1 MHKLIRVLTSRLF
14 LVGALVIAQFLLII
28 AYVYNFTFTH
38 SLFPALQVIGIFLS
52 IYVVNRTND
61 PAYKI
66 SWVFIIL
73 FSPLVGVPL
82 YFMFGNKKISKK
94 LYNGTLNGSKVLK
107 ELLVKTETKHIQA
120 EDNGQLF
127 RFGREYC
134 GFPVYE
140 HTKTT
145 YFSSGEEWFPVY
157 LEKLRSAKKY
167 IFLEMFIIDYG
178 KVWDEVLEILKQKVQ
193 EGVDVKVI
201 FDDFGCVT
209 MHAHLEK
216 ELRKLGID
224 AHGFNRLRPA
234 LIIQMNNRD
243 HRKITVIDNEV
254 GFTGGV
260 NLADEY
266 INHITRFGYW
276 KDSALMVEGPAVWSM
291 ASQFLGMYH
300 YLSKNPA
307 DTDYSMYCLPCK
319 EYDVEGY
326 VQPFADS
333 PTDDILVGMSEHLN
347 LIHHAKKY
355 IYINTPYLI
364 LNDAISRALKVAS
377 ESGVDVRILVP
388 HIPDKKLV
396 FQITRHSYKALIESG
411 IKIYEFTPGFNHSKA
426 IVCDDEYGLVGSI
439 NTDFRSYFLHFEDAV
454 LMYKTVAVKDVKED
468 FLQSLEKS
476 HEVTMKEVNRTP
488 LILKIIRAIL
498 TLFIPLV

>member
-1 MHKLIRVLTSRLF
+1 
-14 LVGALVIAQFLLII
+14 
-28 AYVYNFTFTH
+28 
-38 SLFPALQVIGIFLS
+38 
-52 IYVVNRTND
+52 
-61 PAYKI
+61 
-66 SWVFIIL
+66 
-73 FSPLVGVPL
+73 
-82 YFMFGNKKISKK
+82 
-94 LYNGTLNGSKVLK
+94 
-107 ELLVKTETKHIQA
+107 
-120 EDNGQLF
+120 
-127 RFGREYC
+127 
-134 GFPVYE
+134 
-140 HTKTT
+140 
-145 YFSSGEEWFPVY
+145 
-157 LEKLRSAKKY
+157 
-167 IFLEMFIIDYG
+167 
-178 KVWDEVLEILKQKVQ
+178 
-193 EGVDVKVI
+193 
-201 FDDFGCVT
+201 
-209 MHAHLEK
+209 
-216 ELRKLGID
+216 
-224 AHGFNRLRPA
+224 
-234 LIIQMNNRD
+234 
-243 HRKITVIDNEV
+243 
-254 GFTGGV
+254 
-260 NLADEY
+260 
-266 INHITRFGYW
+266 
-276 KDSALMVEGPAVWSM
+276 
-291 ASQFLGMYH
+291 
-300 YLSKNPA
+300 
-307 DTDYSMYCLPCK
+307 MYCLPCN

-411 IKIYEFTPGFNHSKA
+411 VKIYEFTPGFNHSKA

-454 LMYKTVAVKDVKED
+454 LMYKTEAVKDVKED